1 MLENREVKNWNN
13 VVLGLLIA
21 IVPWLG
27 LPSSWKNLFLLVAG
41 FLVTLFSLARLAPP
55 RHHDSETGA
64 AL

>member
-27 LPSSWKNLFLLVAG
+27 LPVEWKNLFLLAAG
-41 FLVTLFSLARLAPP
+41 LLVTIFSLARLGAP
-55 RHHDSETGA
+55 RHHD
-64 AL
+64 L